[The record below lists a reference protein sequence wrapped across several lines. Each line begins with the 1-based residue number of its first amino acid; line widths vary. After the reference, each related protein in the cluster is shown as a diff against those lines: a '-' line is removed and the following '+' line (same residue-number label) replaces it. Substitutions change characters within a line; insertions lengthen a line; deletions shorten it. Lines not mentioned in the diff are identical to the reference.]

1 MSVHKSLK
9 QAGGLQRV
17 RNVFTRAE
25 RVAILLRDG
34 RLKEGEG
41 VIGLPKTK
49 VPKLIKKAKAK
60 KKKEEE
66 VGTEAAEGAET
77 PEETSSK
84 SE

>member
-9 QAGGLQRV
+9 SAGSLKRA

-25 RVAILLRDG
+25 RVAILIREG
-34 RLKEGEG
+34 RMEEGGE

-60 KKKEEE
+60 KKTEEI
-66 VGTEAAEGAET
+66 
-77 PEETSSK
+77 EETEGGEKTESSAA
-84 SE
+84 S